1 MPPPAVPR
9 EGGSIELSPQKP
21 VSGRRGADG
30 AESSDEPG
38 SGSKRKRGSGRRGEE
53 RDERAKL
60 QEALGVERIR
70 WGLMLEQYVT
80 LKSYHICARDWWVV
94 LS

>member
-9 EGGSIELSPQKP
+9 EGNSIELSPLKP
-21 VSGRRGADG
+21 GSGRRGADG
-30 AESSDEPG
+30 AESSDDPG
-38 SGSKRKRGSGRRGEE
+38 SGSKRKRRSSRRGEE

-80 LKSYHICARDWWVV
+80 LKS
-94 LS
+94 